1 MDASKRAALL
11 IDIVLVCGSSLFV
24 VEKEKKR
31 AKAERWKAQ
40 PEQDEEGEVN
50 HKNNRGIKDRVGK
63 GLRQGRP
70 Y

>member
-1 MDASKRAALL
+1 M
-11 IDIVLVCGSSLFV
+11 
-24 VEKEKKR
+24 EEEKKP

-40 PEQDEEGEVN
+40 PEQDQEGEVN

-63 GLRQGRP
+63 GLRRGRP